1 MALADVGRAPGGL
14 PDRSV
19 LGRAAIASVALLL
32 AAGIGVLAGAS
43 PSEAIGLAAVAA
55 FIPIIV
61 TRFTVGVG
69 IFIVSTFLG
78 LSGTAQKGI
87 GLVVIV
93 AALGQMLGDRR
104 ATPNFF
110 ADHRRLTLLILAY
123 LAWCVLGMTWAQNT
137 GDVAYSLERY
147 IPNFLVFIVVYT
159 AARDRL
165 DIRLLAGFF
174 VLGAAI
180 AAADAILS
188 PPAASAYADVSRSG
202 GTFGDPN
209 YFAAVLVTGFAL
221 AIALSRAR
229 SLTVFGQATA
239 LVAAGLCLLG
249 IMLSVSRGG
258 LIALTVTLL
267 SAVCLAGRWR
277 GKLLA
282 ATMVV
287 ALVGLVYFLAIAPP
301 DARQRLTSGQGGGS
315 GRTTI
320 WKIGWREVQHNP
332 IVGVGAGNFS
342 DAGARY
348 FLAPG
353 LIDHNAG
360 GYTAY
365 FIDTPTVAHN
375 TYLEVLA
382 EEGIIGAAIF
392 LAIVVSSLE
401 CARRAAVRF
410 RKAGDEE
417 MELISYGLLCG
428 ALGFLVASFFLS
440 EEYSKQLYLLLAMG
454 PALLHVATTQRAAAA
469 AALPAALPRPSA
481 RRRAATAAAAPFAA
495 R

>member
-1 MALADVGRAPGGL
+1 MAVADAGRAPGGL
-14 PDRSV
+14 SDRSV
-19 LGRAAIASVALLL
+19 LGRAAIASLACLL
-32 AAGIGVLAGAS
+32 AAGIGALAGAS
-43 PSEAIGLAAVAA
+43 PSEAVGLAAVAA

-61 TRFTVGVG
+61 SRFTIGVG

-93 AALGQMLGDRR
+93 AAIGQLMGDRR
-104 ATPNFF
+104 TTPNFF
-110 ADHRRLTLLILAY
+110 AEHKRLTLLIVAY
-123 LAWCVLGMTWAQNT
+123 LAWCVLGLTWTQNT
-137 GDVAYSLERY
+137 HDVIYSLERY
-147 IPNFLVFIVVYT
+147 IPNFLVFVVVFT
-159 AARDRL
+159 AARDRV
-165 DIRLLAGFF
+165 DIRLLTGFF
-174 VLGAAI
+174 VLGAAV
-180 AAADAILS
+180 AAADAIIS
-188 PPAASAYADVSRSG
+188 PPPASAYADVSRSG

-221 AIALSRAR
+221 AVALSRAK

-239 LVAAGLCLLG
+239 IVAAGLCLLG

-267 SAVCLAGRWR
+267 AAVCVAGRWR
-277 GKLLA
+277 GKLA
-282 ATMVV
+282 AVTLLV
-287 ALVGLVYFLAIAPP
+287 AFLGIVYFVAIAPP

-320 WKIGWREVQHNP
+320 WKVGWREVQHNP
-332 IVGVGAGNFS
+332 ILGVGAGNFS

-353 LIDHNAG
+353 LIDHNAT

-365 FIDTPTVAHN
+365 FLDTPTVAHN

-382 EEGIIGAAIF
+382 EEGIIGTAIF
-392 LAIVVSSLE
+392 LLIIVSSLE

-410 RKAGDEE
+410 RRAGDEE

-428 ALGFLVASFFLS
+428 TLGFLVASFFLS

-454 PALLHVATTQRAAAA
+454 PALLHVAMRQRVPA
-469 AALPAALPRPSA
+469 PAAVPAPARPSA
-481 RRRAATAAAAPFAA
+481 RRRAVRAAAAPYAA

>member
-1 MALADVGRAPGGL
+1 MALADAGRAPGGL
-14 PDRSV
+14 SDRSL
-19 LGRAAIASVALLL
+19 LGRAGIAGLACLL
-32 AAGIGVLAGAS
+32 AAAIGVLAGAA
-43 PSEAIGLAAVAA
+43 PSDAIGLAAVAA
-55 FIPIIV
+55 FIPIIIS
-61 TRFTVGVG
+61 RFTVGVG

-78 LSGTAQKGI
+78 LSGTAQKGM

-93 AALGQMLGDRR
+93 AALGQLLGDRR
-104 ATPNFF
+104 ATPNFLVE
-110 ADHRRLTLLILAY
+110 HRRLTLLIAAY

-137 GDVAYSLERY
+137 HDVTYSLERY
-147 IPNFLVFIVVYT
+147 IPNFLVFVVIFT
-159 AARDRL
+159 AARDRV
-165 DIRLLAGFF
+165 DIRVLTGFF
-174 VLGAAI
+174 VLGAAV
-180 AAADAILS
+180 AAADAVIS

-221 AIALSRAR
+221 AVALSRAR
-229 SLTVFGQATA
+229 SLTVFGQASA

-258 LIALTVTLL
+258 LIALAVTLVA
-267 SAVCLAGRWR
+267 AVCLAGRWR

-282 ATMVV
+282 VTMVV
-287 ALVGLVYFLAIAPP
+287 AFVGVIYFAAVASP
-301 DARQRLTSGQGGGS
+301 DARQRLTSSQGGGS

-320 WKIGWREVQHNP
+320 WRVGWREVQHNP
-332 IVGVGAGNFS
+332 ILGVGAGNFS
-342 DAGARY
+342 AAGARY
-348 FLAPG
+348 FFAPG
-353 LIDHNAG
+353 LISHNAT

-365 FIDTPTVAHN
+365 FLDTPTVAHN

-382 EEGIIGAAIF
+382 EEGIVGTALF
-392 LAIVVSSLE
+392 LLIIVSSLE

-410 RKAGDEE
+410 RRAGDEE

-428 ALGFLVASFFLS
+428 TLGFLVASFFLS

-454 PALLHVATTQRAAAA
+454 PALQHVALRQRVPTPAAA
-469 AALPAALPRPSA
+469 PARSRPSA
-481 RRRAATAAAAPFAA
+481 RRRAVRAAAAPYAT